1 MGFSLVVWKKVPAT
15 WYDFCSWF
23 QRKCLLPCG
32 ILFFFPKYPRFWNLK
47 LDFCPLKKVF
57 EIFCRNIVN
66 HRPINYSWPKFQ
78 QICGIFFF
86 TKYPRFWN
94 LKLDFCP
101 IKKVFCRFSKIRQI
115 FFTWTLFL
123 KIKKK
128 KSEKLFREVGS
139 SQVIWIGNSFWKGY
153 IFGTS
158 YSLPLASLAVV
169 RGGGS

>member
-1 MGFSLVVWKKVPAT
+1 MRILIFFS
-15 WYDFCSWF
+15 
-23 QRKCLLPCG
+23 
-32 ILFFFPKYPRFWNLK
+32 PKYPRFWNLK

-94 LKLDFCP
+94 LKLNFCP
-101 IKKVFCRFSKIRQI
+101 IKKVFRRFSKIRQI

-128 KSEKLFREVGS
+128 NLRTVCHAVCHVVCHAVCHAVCHVVWKTSFFFLYLNREKLR
-139 SQVIWIGNSFWKGY
+139 
-153 IFGTS
+153 T
-158 YSLPLASLAVV
+158 LDT
-169 RGGGS
+169 